1 MPERQT
7 DRSPDRVGFDHLAR
21 AIHASYL
28 NRWDRHDPK
37 GLKRAS
43 ELAESLK
50 EHSKE
55 RTSAA

>member
-1 MPERQT
+1 MSEGPAVRSPER
-7 DRSPDRVGFDHLAR
+7 VAFDQLAR

-28 NRWDRHDPK
+28 SRWDRHDPA

-50 EHSKE
+50 EQSKE
-55 RTSAA
+55 RSSAA